1 MHLLLYLSILFVGS
15 TSAAP
20 QVLYLNNF
28 YAVATN
34 TIWNVEDYS
43 ALYLP
48 CFPVLT
54 ICFTT
59 TNNDFITQK
68 LSGFVYI
75 TSAKQAA
82 DTDFS
87 VFVIGTDRKISI
99 NKKYSKL
106 SRTVILNTLYDQSS
120 NFYSP
125 MRTSYVNNI
134 QQDKS
139 AKLWLHSDI
148 PDDSYSQNPSKGS
161 IFNNPI
167 VFENLDNNNNVYQ
180 TEQFFDNIEPL
191 QISFDYWYI
200 LSNGQI
206 SLTIEKKW
214 DNSLVTNT
222 TSKTSTG
229 LIMNPVR
236 GSFANTQVNFDY
248 DAQNHRT
255 TGMYFTSYIKSSI
268 DVELYSTKSIFY
280 EHFEGGQPVIG
291 MQVSSQNDATTLFVN
306 SSSVLPGMFSLQY
319 FVIDGATV

>member
-1 MHLLLYLSILFVGS
+1 
-15 TSAAP
+15 
-20 QVLYLNNF
+20 
-28 YAVATN
+28 
-34 TIWNVEDYS
+34 
-43 ALYLP
+43 
-48 CFPVLT
+48 
-54 ICFTT
+54 
-59 TNNDFITQK
+59 
-68 LSGFVYI
+68 
-75 TSAKQAA
+75 
-82 DTDFS
+82 
-87 VFVIGTDRKISI
+87 
-99 NKKYSKL
+99 
-106 SRTVILNTLYDQSS
+106 
-120 NFYSP
+120 